1 MKITRFKTLSNVSE
15 QVEIDPSVS
24 LRTSLYGIDEEHNIV
39 ICNGNFVDFDY
50 IPIET
55 DLILVR
61 AVPGVMSTTAAVL
74 TVLLVPVVTLTVGA
88 IVNGVTDLV
97 DLLNAGKQ
105 AQAELEAMKTKM
117 ADSIKN
123 VPDLRGASNSIAT
136 EKDNPYL
143 IGENLFTPYLLDRR
157 AHV

>member
-61 AVPGVMSTTAAVL
+61 AVPGVDRKSTR
-74 TVLLVPVVTLTVGA
+74 
-88 IVNGVTDLV
+88 
-97 DLLNAGKQ
+97 LN
-105 AQAELEAMKTKM
+105 
-117 ADSIKN
+117 S
-123 VPDLRGASNSIAT
+123 S
-136 EKDNPYL
+136 
-143 IGENLFTPYLLDRR
+143 
-157 AHV
+157 H